1 MRTWG
6 WERQSER
13 ARSKAGGTVT
23 RLEEAVSARDGDGA
37 LGRRLGGK
45 AHHEIMKRKGGRDGE
60 RREESGPKDYNSY
73 MVALAQHKA
82 STRTHKEDL
91 AAR

>member
-13 ARSKAGGTVT
+13 VRSKAGGTVT

-60 RREESGPKDYNSY
+60 RREESGPKAYNSY
-73 MVALAQHKA
+73 MHSP
-82 STRTHKEDL
+82 STKPAHARTK
-91 AAR
+91 RT